1 MKTHLH
7 QILSVAALLLAVNM
21 PLSSKAQCLCEG
33 GAAPDS
39 VVQTRYYDSITAIT
53 SSITFDRFDPT
64 IGILACAQLSSY
76 VTTILNFDLMNKEGY
91 EEVYELESFRRSRF
105 TGPYGLSNN
114 SVSPTVS
121 YGPYTLGPLDPMGTA
136 DEVHVG
142 PDTVFNNQY
151 AVNNFSAGGNY
162 IGTGTVSFDYLNTS
176 TTSLIDGSS
185 NHDLVVRG
193 YTRMSARLVYYW
205 CPSVVLSSNIKNF
218 AAVKNNKN
226 IDLTWIVN
234 NNLISSTYEIQVSK
248 NGRDFTGIGNAQ
260 TSIATSG
267 PNAKYAYQYNPNQVV
282 TGQLFF
288 RIRHTDAAGKVSY
301 SPVKALNMDTPAAN
315 AFTTFP
321 NPAVDKVTL
330 QFDALLNGDYTV
342 DITNQA
348 GQTIVS
354 RGLKLKNSSLI
365 NLSLGS
371 NRASGV
377 YYVRV
382 KNASNGQIFSN
393 KILINR

>member
-1 MKTHLH
+1 MKTNLP
-7 QILSVAALLLAVNM
+7 QLISVAVLLLAVNI
-21 PLSSKAQCLCEG
+21 PLSTKAQCLCEG
-33 GAAPDS
+33 GVAPDS

-53 SSITFDRFDPT
+53 SSITFNRFDPN
-64 IGILACAQLSSY
+64 IGILSCGQLSSY
-76 VTTILNFDLMNKEGY
+76 VTTVLTFDLMNKESF

-105 TGPYGLSNN
+105 SGPYGLNNN
-114 SVSPTVS
+114 STSPTTQ
-121 YGPYTLGPLDPMGTA
+121 YGPYTLGPIDPSGTD

-142 PDTVFNNQY
+142 PDTVFNNKY
-151 AVNNFSAGGNY
+151 SVNNFTPGGDY
-162 IGTGTVSFDYLNTS
+162 IGTGNVSFDYLNTS

-185 NHDLVVRG
+185 NHDLIVRG
-193 YTRMSARLVYYW
+193 YTRMAARLVYYW

-218 AAVKNNKN
+218 SAVKNNKN

-234 NNLISSTYEIQVSK
+234 NNLTFNTYEIQVSK

-260 TSIATSG
+260 TSITSSG

-288 RIRHTDAAGKVSY
+288 RIRQTDAAGKVSY
-301 SPVKALNMDTPAAN
+301 SAVKALNMDTPAAN
-315 AFTTFP
+315 AFTTYP
-321 NPAVDKVTL
+321 NPAINKVSL
-330 QFDALLNGDYTV
+330 QFDALLNGDFTV

-348 GQTIVS
+348 GQTILS
-354 RGLKLKNSSLI
+354 RGLKVKNSSLI
-365 NLSLGS
+365 DVNLGGS
-371 NRASGV
+371 RAPGV

-382 KNASNGQIFSN
+382 RNVSNGQLFTN